1 MLWLFVYSI
10 LLINFKPT
18 LKEEITMEKVNL
30 GFAKFL
36 QFVVIVFF
44 TFVLSFYFGSL
55 LLIPLAILIGVVDI
69 LTAIGFNGVF
79 ATIVAIPAVGWV
91 CYAIYNIPNLFQA
104 LLDTGIK
111 LYQLGTAQNKV
122 FESISEAL
130 KPAETA
136 DKADT
141 SESAQLSEKSDDSD
155 NDTPTNAK
163 PA

>member
-1 MLWLFVYSI
+1 
-10 LLINFKPT
+10 
-18 LKEEITMEKVNL
+18 MEKVNL

-44 TFVLSFYFGSL
+44 TFVLAFYFGSL
-55 LLIPLAILIGVVDI
+55 LLIPLAILIGVVDL

-111 LYQLGTAQNKV
+111 LYQLGTAQNSV
-122 FESISEAL
+122 FEGISDAL
-130 KPAETA
+130 KPAQ
-136 DKADT
+136 
-141 SESAQLSEKSDDSD
+141 SAEGSTKTNTQVSEKSDDSD
-155 NDTPTNAK
+155 NETPNNAK

>member
-1 MLWLFVYSI
+1 
-10 LLINFKPT
+10 
-18 LKEEITMEKVNL
+18 MEKVNL

-44 TFVLSFYFGSL
+44 TFVLAFYFGSL
-55 LLIPLAILIGVVDI
+55 LLIPLAILIGVVDL

-111 LYQLGTAQNKV
+111 LYQLGTAQNSV
-122 FESISEAL
+122 FEGISDAL
-130 KPAETA
+130 KPAQ
-136 DKADT
+136 
-141 SESAQLSEKSDDSD
+141 SAEGSTKTNAQVSEKSDDSD
-155 NDTPTNAK
+155 NETPNNAK

>member
-1 MLWLFVYSI
+1 
-10 LLINFKPT
+10 
-18 LKEEITMEKVNL
+18 MEKVNL

-44 TFVLSFYFGSL
+44 TFVLAFYFGSL
-55 LLIPLAILIGVVDI
+55 LLIPLALLIGVVDL

-79 ATIVAIPAVGWV
+79 ATIVGIPAVGWV
-91 CYAIYNIPNLFQA
+91 CYAIYNIPSLFQA

-122 FESISEAL
+122 FENISAAL
-130 KPAETA
+130 KPAESNA
-136 DKADT
+136 NN
-141 SESAQLSEKSDDSD
+141 ESAAVTQSAQVSEKSDDSD
-155 NDTPTNAK
+155 HDAPNNAK

>member
-1 MLWLFVYSI
+1 
-10 LLINFKPT
+10 
-18 LKEEITMEKVNL
+18 MEKVNL

-44 TFVLSFYFGSL
+44 TFVLAFYFGSL
-55 LLIPLAILIGVVDI
+55 LLIPLAILIGVVDL

-79 ATIVAIPAVGWV
+79 ATIVGIPVVGWV

-111 LYQLGTAQNKV
+111 LYELGTAQNKV
-122 FESISEAL
+122 FEGISDAL
-130 KPAETA
+130 KPAAASDNEET
-136 DKADT
+136 T
-141 SESAQLSEKSDDSD
+141 ESAQLSEKSDDSD
-155 NDTPTNAK
+155 NDTPANAK

>member
-1 MLWLFVYSI
+1 M
-10 LLINFKPT
+10 LINFKPT

-55 LLIPLAILIGVVDI
+55 LLVPLAILIGLVDL

-79 ATIVAIPAVGWV
+79 ATVVALPAVGWV

-111 LYQLGTAQNKV
+111 LYQLGTAQNKA
-122 FESISEAL
+122 FEAISEAL
-130 KPAETA
+130 KPADSDKSGTA
-136 DKADT
+136 T
-141 SESAQLSEKSDDSD
+141 ESAQLSEKSDDSD
-155 NDTPTNAK
+155 DVSTTNVK

>member
-1 MLWLFVYSI
+1 
-10 LLINFKPT
+10 
-18 LKEEITMEKVNL
+18 MEKVNL

-44 TFVLSFYFGSL
+44 TFVLAFYFGSL
-55 LLIPLAILIGVVDI
+55 LLIPLAILIGIVDI

-91 CYAIYNIPNLFQA
+91 CYSIYNIPNLFQS

-111 LYQLGTAQNKV
+111 LYQLGNEQNKV
-122 FESISEAL
+122 FEAISDGL
-130 KPAETA
+130 KPAKTEDASSTTQA
-136 DKADT
+136 
-141 SESAQLSEKSDDSD
+141 SEKADDSD
-155 NDTPTNAK
+155 NDTPAGAK